1 MAEMITTDTHP
12 QTQIQQPAENIIPK
26 CEEECDDEEGEEECD
41 DEEGEEECDDEEGEE
56 ECDEEECDDEDDEE
70 ECDEEEEDEE
80 ECDEEDEEEDYEFKD
95 IYFVILQ
102 NKPDYNND
110 FPNKTIW
117 NKNMKAYVHTYL
129 QNNQFVSYKELIKVP
144 KYIIDAPFETPSETT
159 ADYNEEDYDI
169 ITEDVDVD
177 ADVDESEEPTDGSEP
192 GQEGVSDDNYYII
205 RIHKITILVNDEN
218 DLDLEKL
225 RRDRQAYED
234 FEAGDELGNNI
245 RDGVSCIASTCTKIV
260 LVTYVLAFF
269 VGIMPLVLSEKN
281 NVNNQHQQWCSD
293 HMYCSK
299 Y

>member
-1 MAEMITTDTHP
+1 MAEMITTDAQP
-12 QTQIQQPAENIIPK
+12 QTQKPSENIIPK
-26 CEEECDDEEGEEECD
+26 CEEECEE
-41 DEEGEEECDDEEGEE
+41 EE
-56 ECDEEECDDEDDEE
+56 ECDEEEE
-70 ECDEEEEDEE
+70 ECDEEEEEECDEEDEE
-80 ECDEEDEEEDYEFKD
+80 ECDEEDEEDEEEYDEEEEEDYEFKD

-110 FPNKTIW
+110 FPNKAIW
-117 NKNMKAYVHTYL
+117 NKNMKAYVYTYL
-129 QNNQFVSYKELIKVP
+129 QNNPLVSYKELIKVP

-159 ADYNEEDYDI
+159 ADYNEEDFDI
-169 ITEDVDVD
+169 ITEDVDTDDGDD
-177 ADVDESEEPTDGSEP
+177 ADESEP

-205 RIHKITILVNDEN
+205 RIHKITILVNEDN
-218 DLDLEKL
+218 DIDLEKL
-225 RRDRQAYED
+225 RCDRQAYED
-234 FEAGDELGNNI
+234 FEAGDELGDNI

-281 NVNNQHQQWCSD
+281 NINNQHQQWCSD